1 MKASDLAPRYDVAV
15 IGAGPAGLA
24 AASLTARA
32 GLTTLLIDENPG
44 IGGQIYRGIGS
55 TPVAVQATLGAD
67 YWAGSTL
74 ADELA
79 SSGAVIATGTTV
91 WSLDAERRIGVSM
104 AGEARM
110 IEARYVV
117 LATGALERPFAIPGW
132 TLPGVMT
139 IGGAQTLLKAHGLV
153 PEGRVVLAGCGP
165 LLWLYAAQLLRAGG
179 AIDAIID
186 TTPRGNWL
194 KAALWAPSF
203 ALSRYFGKGLAL
215 MREVRRK
222 TRLFRAEWLEAIG
235 DTNKLTEVAFGTAG
249 QERRLPADRLL
260 LHHGVVPN
268 LNLAAAAG
276 IAPAWDA
283 RQHCWVVPAGDKFA
297 ALTSGIAVAGDA
309 AGIGGAEAAAERGRL
324 AALAIVEV
332 LRPAAMPSLP
342 RERSVRR
349 ALRRALRGRRFL
361 DALFLPAPQFRRPMG
376 DTMVC
381 RCEEVTAE
389 QIRGAANLGVPG
401 PNQMKAFLRCGM
413 GPCQGRMCGLT
424 VTELIAAERGI
435 HPRDVGYWRLR
446 PPVKPITLGEL
457 ASLPVSEAER
467 VAVER

>member
-1 MKASDLAPRYDVAV
+1 
-15 IGAGPAGLA
+15 
-24 AASLTARA
+24 
-32 GLTTLLIDENPG
+32 
-44 IGGQIYRGIGS
+44 
-55 TPVAVQATLGAD
+55 
-67 YWAGSTL
+67 
-74 ADELA
+74 
-79 SSGAVIATGTTV
+79 
-91 WSLDAERRIGVSM
+91 
-104 AGEARM
+104 
-110 IEARYVV
+110 
-117 LATGALERPFAIPGW
+117 
-132 TLPGVMT
+132 
-139 IGGAQTLLKAHGLV
+139 
-153 PEGRVVLAGCGP
+153 
-165 LLWLYAAQLLRAGG
+165 
-179 AIDAIID
+179 
-186 TTPRGNWL
+186 
-194 KAALWAPSF
+194 
-203 ALSRYFGKGLAL
+203 
-215 MREVRRK
+215 
-222 TRLFRAEWLEAIG
+222 
-235 DTNKLTEVAFGTAG
+235 
-249 QERRLPADRLL
+249 
-260 LHHGVVPN
+260 
-268 LNLAAAAG
+268 
-276 IAPAWDA
+276 
-283 RQHCWVVPAGDKFA
+283 VVPAGDKFA